1 MSKGNIITPLIPD
14 ENIEDNKYLDNYF
27 KIDSKN
33 TFSIGNSENAND
45 KLNKLLEDN
54 KEFIEEYLDSNN
66 KIISL
71 FYEKIYKT
79 DTDSFNISVTISKQ
93 LRKSLNINKN
103 MIDEK
108 LDYFINK
115 KMEYKSSKEFKLDRE
130 NTFYLGYILS
140 YAYSK
145 FSSFKINNE
154 KDLISNVDKTKKEH
168 IDLLTTFYSESIGN
182 ENLPNRYSKVLFC
195 KKNKTNFNL
204 PGVYIL
210 LINAFIYIKDIEIDF
225 NFDEQLTKDEVNLF
239 IISLLN
245 LQYIFSDKINIKVN
259 LINEGLQCLVYRRFY
274 KELFKNTKFGNFK
287 MIYMNKDDIY
297 KKKWD
302 FETEFLLEKH
312 RKINKNYSNQNN
324 DTTAEDNTST
334 NMNTNDNSNNSNS
347 NTPKTPDKD
356 NIFNSSY
363 SNNKLSEENNSKYY
377 KSDKNVCKTLNLSNS
392 KIEANNSMTNYLNSS
407 INARSNLTK
416 SIINKTQIN
425 NSSKSLVRLSNNPN
439 EKDNDLH
446 YDQIIEAY
454 KNTIGLIL
462 LTIDSLYNITNMRR
476 LDLIINDCY
485 QSEIYSFLYN
495 YCSVEVS
502 RRFHMVDILINK
514 VKTLEQLNIELNILD
529 HITFS
534 KILSF
539 IDNNSSLTSLKIS
552 FFSSDVTYYRQTIY
566 KLYYQNINTKATS
579 ISEILDYILP
589 YFTENLEV
597 LFELIKKKDL
607 KTIAA
612 NFDTPDLIEINN
624 PYMNTIFKFLMN
636 IIFLVDNPK
645 SHVEK
650 LVILSPSTKFDSR
663 FLPSIENILE
673 DINFEDNN
681 KVLTELSLHL
691 QLFMVK
697 NIKNLI
703 TERLISL
710 NIGDCD
716 ICTFKELTKYL
727 TSYKFSKN
735 SFLKKLSI
743 SLLDSIIEYTNDIKN
758 IFYKIF
764 SIKIKQL
771 TELNLYTN
779 IYMTKD
785 TYIDLFDIFRNNWT
799 SKLRLILNPKTEFD
813 PIYLEEEKN
822 KIKFLVS
829 HTLEEKLLS
838 KDELITRN
846 KIFYD
851 KEKKMVKECYK
862 NDDIYWLVWRLFNKK
877 GKNKPQVNQKDII
890 FNVLQYLYFTKNI
903 EISHKLED

>member
-1 MSKGNIITPLIPD
+1 MTDDKTKLDEKALI
-14 ENIEDNKYLDNYF
+14 NEDNKYLDNYF
-27 KIDSKN
+27 KIDAKN
-33 TFSIGNSENAND
+33 TFSIGNSQDTSN

-54 KEFIEEYLDSNN
+54 KEFIEEYLDNNN
-66 KIISL
+66 KLMSL

-79 DTDSFNISVTISKQ
+79 DSDSFNISLTVSKQ

-103 MIDEK
+103 MIDDK

-130 NTFYLGYILS
+130 NTYYLGYILS

-145 FSSFKINNE
+145 FSSFKINSE
-154 KDLISNVDKTKKEH
+154 KDLKLNVDKTKKEH
-168 IDLLTTFYSESIGN
+168 IDLLTTFYAESLEN
-182 ENLPNRYSKVLFC
+182 ENPQNRYSKVLFC

-225 NFDEQLTKDEVNLF
+225 NFDDQLTKDEVNLF

-245 LQYIFSDKINIKVN
+245 LQYIFSEKINIKIS

-274 KELFKNTKFGNFK
+274 KELFKNTNFGNFK

-312 RKINKNYSNQNN
+312 RKLSKNYLNQNN
-324 DTTAEDNTST
+324 ETIAEDNAST

-347 NTPKTPDKD
+347 NTPKTPEKD
-356 NIFNSSY
+356 AILNSSY

-377 KSDKNVCKTLNLSNS
+377 KSDKNVCKNLNLSNS
-392 KIEANNSMTNYLNSS
+392 KNDANNSMTNYLNSS
-407 INARSNLTK
+407 INARNTFTK
-416 SIINKTQIN
+416 SYINKTQIN
-425 NSSKSLVRLSNNPN
+425 NSSNSLVRTSNNPN

-454 KNTIGLIL
+454 KNTIALIL
-462 LTIDSLYNITNMRR
+462 LTIDSLYNFTNMRR

-495 YCSVEVS
+495 YCSVDVS
-502 RRFHMVDILINK
+502 KRFHMVDILINK
-514 VKTLEQLNIELNILD
+514 VKTLEELNIELNILD

-539 IDNNSSLTSLKIS
+539 IDNNSSLTSLKLS
-552 FFSSDVTYYRQTIY
+552 FFSSDVTYLRQTIY
-566 KLYYQNINTKATS
+566 KLYYQNINTKEIS
-579 ISEILDYILP
+579 ISQILDYILP
-589 YFTENLEV
+589 YFTDNLEV

-645 SHVEK
+645 SHIEK

-703 TERLISL
+703 TERLIIL

-716 ICTFKELTKYL
+716 IYTFKELTKYL

-743 SLLDSIIEYTNDIKN
+743 SLLDSIIEYTDETKK

-771 TELNLYTN
+771 LELNLYTN
-779 IYMTKD
+779 IYMNKD
-785 TYIDLFDIFRNNWT
+785 TYLDLFDIFRNNWT
-799 SKLRLILNPKTEFD
+799 SKCRLVLNPKTEID
-813 PIYLEEEKN
+813 LIYLEEENN

-829 HTLEEKLLS
+829 HTLEDKLLS

-851 KEKKMVKECYK
+851 KEKKMIKEFYK
-862 NDDIYWLVWRLFNKK
+862 NDDIFWFVWRVFNKK
-877 GKNKPQVNQKDII
+877 GKNKLQINQKDII

-903 EISHKLED
+903 EINHKLED

>member
-1 MSKGNIITPLIPD
+1 MTDDKTKLEEKSLI
-14 ENIEDNKYLDNYF
+14 NEDNKYLDNYF
-27 KIDSKN
+27 KIDAKN
-33 TFSIGNSENAND
+33 TFSIGNSQDTSN

-54 KEFIEEYLDSNN
+54 KEFIEEYLDNNN
-66 KIISL
+66 KLMSL

-79 DTDSFNISVTISKQ
+79 DSDSFNISLTVSKQ

-103 MIDEK
+103 MIDDK

-130 NTFYLGYILS
+130 NTYYLGYILS

-145 FSSFKINNE
+145 FSSFKINSE
-154 KDLISNVDKTKKEH
+154 KDLKLNVDKTKKEH
-168 IDLLTTFYSESIGN
+168 IDLLTTFYAESLEN
-182 ENLPNRYSKVLFC
+182 ENPQNRYSKVLFC

-225 NFDEQLTKDEVNLF
+225 NFDDQLTKDEVNLF

-245 LQYIFSDKINIKVN
+245 LQYIFSEKINIKIS

-274 KELFKNTKFGNFK
+274 KELFKNTNFGNFK

-312 RKINKNYSNQNN
+312 RKLSKNYLNQNN
-324 DTTAEDNTST
+324 ETIAEDNAST

-347 NTPKTPDKD
+347 NTPKTPEKD
-356 NIFNSSY
+356 AILNSSY
-363 SNNKLSEENNSKYY
+363 SNNKLSEENNSKNY
-377 KSDKNVCKTLNLSNS
+377 KSDKNVCKNLNLSNS
-392 KIEANNSMTNYLNSS
+392 KNDANNSMTNYLNSS
-407 INARSNLTK
+407 INARNTFTK
-416 SIINKTQIN
+416 SYINKTQIN
-425 NSSKSLVRLSNNPN
+425 NSSNSLVRTSNNPN

-454 KNTIGLIL
+454 KNTIALIL
-462 LTIDSLYNITNMRR
+462 LTIDSLYNFTNMRR

-495 YCSVEVS
+495 YCSVDVS
-502 RRFHMVDILINK
+502 KRFHMVDILINK
-514 VKTLEQLNIELNILD
+514 VKTLEELNIELNILD

-539 IDNNSSLTSLKIS
+539 IDNNSSLTSLKLS
-552 FFSSDVTYYRQTIY
+552 FFSSDVTYLRQTIY
-566 KLYYQNINTKATS
+566 KLYYQNINTKEIS
-579 ISEILDYILP
+579 ISQILDYILP
-589 YFTENLEV
+589 YFTDNLEV

-645 SHVEK
+645 SHIEK

-703 TERLISL
+703 TKRLIIL

-716 ICTFKELTKYL
+716 IYTFKELTKYL

-735 SFLKKLSI
+735 SFLRKLSI
-743 SLLDSIIEYTNDIKN
+743 SLLDSIIEYTDEIKK

-771 TELNLYTN
+771 IELNLYTN
-779 IYMTKD
+779 IYMNKD
-785 TYIDLFDIFRNNWT
+785 TYLDLFDIFRNNWT
-799 SKLRLILNPKTEFD
+799 SKCRLVLNPKTEID
-813 PIYLEEEKN
+813 HIYLEEEKN

-829 HTLEEKLLS
+829 HTLEDKLLS

-851 KEKKMVKECYK
+851 KEKKVIKEYYK
-862 NDDIYWLVWRLFNKK
+862 NDDIFWFVWRMFNKK
-877 GKNKPQVNQKDII
+877 GKNKLQINQKDII

-903 EISHKLED
+903 EINHKLED

>member
-1 MSKGNIITPLIPD
+1 MINDKSEEKKL
-14 ENIEDNKYLDNYF
+14 NIEDNKYLDNYF

-79 DTDSFNISVTISKQ
+79 DTDSFNISVAISKQ

-182 ENLPNRYSKVLFC
+182 ENLQNRYSKVLFC

-462 LTIDSLYNITNMRR
+462 LTIDSLYNFTNMRR

-485 QSEIYSFLYN
+485 QSEIYSFLFN

-539 IDNNSSLTSLKIS
+539 IDNNSSLTSLKLS
-552 FFSSDVTYYRQTIY
+552 FFSSDVTYLRQTIY

-579 ISEILDYILP
+579 ISQILDYILP
-589 YFTENLEV
+589 YFSENLEV

-681 KVLTELSLHL
+681 KVLIELSLHL

-703 TERLISL
+703 TGRLISL

-764 SIKIKQL
+764 SIRINQL

-785 TYIDLFDIFRNNWT
+785 TYLDLFDIFRNNWT

-829 HTLEEKLLS
+829 HSLEEKLLS
-838 KDELITRN
+838 KDELISRN

-851 KEKKMVKECYK
+851 KEKKMIKEFYK
-862 NDDIYWLVWRLFNKK
+862 NDDMFWFVWRIFNKK
-877 GKNKPQVNQKDII
+877 GKNKPEVNQKEII

>member
-1 MSKGNIITPLIPD
+1 MTDDKTKLDEKALI
-14 ENIEDNKYLDNYF
+14 NEDNKYLDNYF
-27 KIDSKN
+27 KIDAKN
-33 TFSIGNSENAND
+33 TFSIGNSQDTSN

-54 KEFIEEYLDSNN
+54 KEFIEEYLDNNN
-66 KIISL
+66 KLMSL

-79 DTDSFNISVTISKQ
+79 DSDSFNISLTVSKQ

-103 MIDEK
+103 MIDDK

-130 NTFYLGYILS
+130 NTYYLGYILS

-145 FSSFKINNE
+145 FSSFKINSE
-154 KDLISNVDKTKKEH
+154 KDLKLNVDKTKKEH
-168 IDLLTTFYSESIGN
+168 IDLLTTFYAESLEN
-182 ENLPNRYSKVLFC
+182 ENPQNRYSKVLFC

-225 NFDEQLTKDEVNLF
+225 NFDDQLTKDEVNLF

-245 LQYIFSDKINIKVN
+245 LQYIFSEKINIKIS

-274 KELFKNTKFGNFK
+274 KELFKNTTFGNFK

-312 RKINKNYSNQNN
+312 RKLSKNYLNQNN
-324 DTTAEDNTST
+324 ETIAEDNAST

-347 NTPKTPDKD
+347 NTPKTPEKD
-356 NIFNSSY
+356 AILNSSY
-363 SNNKLSEENNSKYY
+363 SNNKLSEENNSKNY
-377 KSDKNVCKTLNLSNS
+377 KSDKNVCKNLNLSNS
-392 KIEANNSMTNYLNSS
+392 KNDANNSMTNYLNSS
-407 INARSNLTK
+407 INARNTFTK
-416 SIINKTQIN
+416 SYINKTQIN
-425 NSSKSLVRLSNNPN
+425 NSSNTLVRTSNNPN

-454 KNTIGLIL
+454 KNTIALIL
-462 LTIDSLYNITNMRR
+462 LTIDSLYNFTNMRR

-495 YCSVEVS
+495 YCSVDVS
-502 RRFHMVDILINK
+502 KRFHMVDILINK
-514 VKTLEQLNIELNILD
+514 VKTLEALNIELNILD

-539 IDNNSSLTSLKIS
+539 IDNNSSLTSLKLS
-552 FFSSDVTYYRQTIY
+552 FFSSDVTYLRQTIY
-566 KLYYQNINTKATS
+566 KLYYQNINTKEIS
-579 ISEILDYILP
+579 ISQILDYILP
-589 YFTENLEV
+589 YFTDNLEV

-645 SHVEK
+645 SHIEK

-703 TERLISL
+703 TERLIIL

-716 ICTFKELTKYL
+716 IYTFKELTKYL

-743 SLLDSIIEYTNDIKN
+743 SLLDSIIEYTDETKK

-771 TELNLYTN
+771 LELNLYTN
-779 IYMTKD
+779 IYMNKD
-785 TYIDLFDIFRNNWT
+785 TYLDSFDIFRNNWT
-799 SKLRLILNPKTEFD
+799 SKCRLVLNPKTEID
-813 PIYLEEEKN
+813 HIYLEEEKS

-829 HTLEEKLLS
+829 HTLEDKLLS

-851 KEKKMVKECYK
+851 KEKKMIKEFYK
-862 NDDIYWLVWRLFNKK
+862 NDDIFWFVWRMFNKK
-877 GKNKPQVNQKDII
+877 GKNKLQINQKDII

-903 EISHKLED
+903 EINHKLED

>member
-1 MSKGNIITPLIPD
+1 MTDDKTKLEEKALI
-14 ENIEDNKYLDNYF
+14 NEDNKYLDNYF
-27 KIDSKN
+27 KIDAKN
-33 TFSIGNSENAND
+33 TFSIGNSQATSN

-54 KEFIEEYLDSNN
+54 KEFIEEYLDNNN
-66 KIISL
+66 KLMSL

-79 DTDSFNISVTISKQ
+79 DSDSFNISLTVSKQ

-103 MIDEK
+103 MIDDK

-130 NTFYLGYILS
+130 NTYYLGYILS

-145 FSSFKINNE
+145 FSSFKINSE
-154 KDLISNVDKTKKEH
+154 KDLKLNVDKTKKEH
-168 IDLLTTFYSESIGN
+168 IDLLTTFYAESLEN
-182 ENLPNRYSKVLFC
+182 ENPQNRYSKVLFC

-225 NFDEQLTKDEVNLF
+225 NFDDQLTKDEVNLF

-245 LQYIFSDKINIKVN
+245 LQYIFSEKINIKIS

-274 KELFKNTKFGNFK
+274 KELFKNTNFGNFK

-312 RKINKNYSNQNN
+312 RKLSKNYLNQNN
-324 DTTAEDNTST
+324 ETIAEDNAST

-347 NTPKTPDKD
+347 NTPKTPEKD
-356 NIFNSSY
+356 AILNSSY
-363 SNNKLSEENNSKYY
+363 SNNKLSEENNSKNY
-377 KSDKNVCKTLNLSNS
+377 KSDKNVCKNLNLSNS
-392 KIEANNSMTNYLNSS
+392 KNDANNSMTNYLNSS
-407 INARSNLTK
+407 INARNTFTK
-416 SIINKTQIN
+416 SYINKTQIN
-425 NSSKSLVRLSNNPN
+425 NSSNSLVRTSNNPN

-454 KNTIGLIL
+454 KNTIALIL
-462 LTIDSLYNITNMRR
+462 LTIDSLYNFTNMRR

-495 YCSVEVS
+495 YCSVDVS
-502 RRFHMVDILINK
+502 KRFHMVDILINK
-514 VKTLEQLNIELNILD
+514 VKTLEELNIELNILD

-539 IDNNSSLTSLKIS
+539 IDNNSSLTSLKLS
-552 FFSSDVTYYRQTIY
+552 FFSSDVTYLRQTIY
-566 KLYYQNINTKATS
+566 KLYYQNINTKEIS
-579 ISEILDYILP
+579 ISQILDYILP
-589 YFTENLEV
+589 YFTDNLEV

-645 SHVEK
+645 SHIEK

-703 TERLISL
+703 TKRLIIL

-716 ICTFKELTKYL
+716 IYTFKELTKYL

-735 SFLKKLSI
+735 SFLRKLSI
-743 SLLDSIIEYTNDIKN
+743 SLLDSIIEYTDEIKK

-771 TELNLYTN
+771 IELNLYTN
-779 IYMTKD
+779 IYMNKD
-785 TYIDLFDIFRNNWT
+785 TYLDLFDIFRNNWT
-799 SKLRLILNPKTEFD
+799 SKCRLVLNPKTEID
-813 PIYLEEEKN
+813 HIYLEEEKN

-829 HTLEEKLLS
+829 HTLEDKLLS

-851 KEKKMVKECYK
+851 KEKKVIKEYYK
-862 NDDIYWLVWRLFNKK
+862 NDDIFWFVWRMFNKK
-877 GKNKPQVNQKDII
+877 GKNKLQINQKDII

-903 EISHKLED
+903 EINHKLED

>member
-1 MSKGNIITPLIPD
+1 MINDKSEEKKL
-14 ENIEDNKYLDNYF
+14 NIEDNKYLDNYF

-79 DTDSFNISVTISKQ
+79 DTDSFNISVAISKQ

-377 KSDKNVCKTLNLSNS
+377 KSDKNVCKILNLSNS

-407 INARSNLTK
+407 INVRSNLTK

-607 KTIAA
+607 KTIAV

-650 LVILSPSTKFDSR
+650 LIILSPSTKFDSR

-727 TSYKFSKN
+727 TSYKFSKY

-743 SLLDSIIEYTNDIKN
+743 SLLDSIIEYTNEIKN
-758 IFYKIF
+758 LFYKIF

-779 IYMTKD
+779 IYMSKD
-785 TYIDLFDIFRNNWT
+785 TYLDLFDIFRNNWT

-890 FNVLQYLYFTKNI
+890 FNVLQYFYFTKNI
-903 EISHKLED
+903 EINHKLED

>member
-1 MSKGNIITPLIPD
+1 MTDDKTKLEEKALI
-14 ENIEDNKYLDNYF
+14 NEDNKYLDNYF
-27 KIDSKN
+27 KIDAKN
-33 TFSIGNSENAND
+33 TFSIGNSQDTSN

-54 KEFIEEYLDSNN
+54 KEFIEEYLDNNN
-66 KIISL
+66 KLMSL

-79 DTDSFNISVTISKQ
+79 DSDSFNISLTVSKQ

-103 MIDEK
+103 MIDDK

-130 NTFYLGYILS
+130 NTYYLGYILS

-145 FSSFKINNE
+145 FSSFKINSE
-154 KDLISNVDKTKKEH
+154 KDLKLNVDKTKKEH
-168 IDLLTTFYSESIGN
+168 IDLLTTFYAESLEN
-182 ENLPNRYSKVLFC
+182 ENPQNRYSKVLFC

-225 NFDEQLTKDEVNLF
+225 NFDDQLTKDEVNLF

-245 LQYIFSDKINIKVN
+245 LQYIFSEKINIKIS

-274 KELFKNTKFGNFK
+274 KELFKNTNFGNFK

-312 RKINKNYSNQNN
+312 RKLSKNYLNQNN
-324 DTTAEDNTST
+324 ETIAEDNAST

-347 NTPKTPDKD
+347 NTPKTPEKD
-356 NIFNSSY
+356 AILNSSY
-363 SNNKLSEENNSKYY
+363 SNNKLSEENNSKNY
-377 KSDKNVCKTLNLSNS
+377 KSDKNVCKNLNLSNS
-392 KIEANNSMTNYLNSS
+392 KNDANNSMTNYLNSS
-407 INARSNLTK
+407 INARNTFTK
-416 SIINKTQIN
+416 SYINKTQIN
-425 NSSKSLVRLSNNPN
+425 NSSNSLVRTSNNPN

-454 KNTIGLIL
+454 KNTIALIL
-462 LTIDSLYNITNMRR
+462 LTIDSLYNFTNMRR

-495 YCSVEVS
+495 YCSVDVS
-502 RRFHMVDILINK
+502 KRFHMVDILINK
-514 VKTLEQLNIELNILD
+514 VKTLEELNIELNILD

-539 IDNNSSLTSLKIS
+539 IDNNSSLTSLKLS
-552 FFSSDVTYYRQTIY
+552 FFSSDVTYLRQTIY
-566 KLYYQNINTKATS
+566 KLYYQNINTKEIS
-579 ISEILDYILP
+579 ISQILDYILP
-589 YFTENLEV
+589 YFTDNLEV

-645 SHVEK
+645 SHIEK

-703 TERLISL
+703 TKRLIIL

-716 ICTFKELTKYL
+716 IYTFKELTIYL

-735 SFLKKLSI
+735 SFLRKLSI
-743 SLLDSIIEYTNDIKN
+743 SLLDSIIEYTDEIKK

-771 TELNLYTN
+771 IELNLYTN
-779 IYMTKD
+779 IYMNKD
-785 TYIDLFDIFRNNWT
+785 TYLDLFDIFRNNWT
-799 SKLRLILNPKTEFD
+799 SKCRLVLNPKTEID
-813 PIYLEEEKN
+813 HIYLEEEKN

-829 HTLEEKLLS
+829 HTLEDKLLS

-851 KEKKMVKECYK
+851 KEKKVIKEYYK
-862 NDDIYWLVWRLFNKK
+862 NDDIFWFVWRMFNKK
-877 GKNKPQVNQKDII
+877 GKNKLQINQKDII

-903 EISHKLED
+903 EINHKLED

>member
-1 MSKGNIITPLIPD
+1 MINDKSEEKSLSN
-14 ENIEDNKYLDNYF
+14 EDCKYLDNYF

-33 TFSIGNSENAND
+33 TFSIENSENTND

-54 KEFIEEYLDSNN
+54 KEFIEEYLDNNN
-66 KIISL
+66 KLISL

-79 DTDSFNISVTISKQ
+79 DTDSFNICLTLSKQ

-115 KMEYKSSKEFKLDRE
+115 KMEYKISKEFKLDRE

-154 KDLISNVDKTKKEH
+154 KDLILNVDKTKKEH
-168 IDLLTTFYSESIGN
+168 IDLLTKFYSESIGN
-182 ENLPNRYSKVLFC
+182 ENPQNRYSKVLFC
-195 KKNKTNFNL
+195 KKNKTNINL

-210 LINAFIYIKDIEIDF
+210 LINAFIYIKDIDIDF

-245 LQYIFSDKINIKVN
+245 LQYIFSDKINIKIN

-312 RKINKNYSNQNN
+312 RKINKNDSNQNN
-324 DTTAEDNTST
+324 ETTAEDNAST

-356 NIFNSSY
+356 NIFNSSFN
-363 SNNKLSEENNSKYY
+363 NNKLSEENNSKNY
-377 KSDKNVCKTLNLSNS
+377 KSDKNVCKALNLSNS

-407 INARSNLTK
+407 INVRSNLTK

-425 NSSKSLVRLSNNPN
+425 NSSSSLVRMTNNPN

-462 LTIDSLYNITNMRR
+462 LTIDSLYNFTNMRR

-502 RRFHMVDILINK
+502 KRFHMVDILINK
-514 VKTLEQLNIELNILD
+514 VKTLEELNIELNILD

-539 IDNNSSLTSLKIS
+539 IDNNSSLTSLKLS
-552 FFSSDVTYYRQTIY
+552 FFSSDVTYLRQTIY

-579 ISEILDYILP
+579 ISQILDYILP
-589 YFTENLEV
+589 NFIENLEV

-607 KTIAA
+607 KTIAV

-645 SHVEK
+645 SHIEK
-650 LVILSPSTKFDSR
+650 LLILSPSTKFDSR

-681 KVLTELSLHL
+681 KTLTELSLHL

-716 ICTFKELTKYL
+716 INTFKELTKYL

-743 SLLDSIIEYTNDIKN
+743 SLLDSIIEYTNEIKT

-779 IYMTKD
+779 IYMNKD
-785 TYIDLFDIFRNNWT
+785 SYLDLVDIFRNNWT

-851 KEKKMVKECYK
+851 KEKKMIKEFYK
-862 NDDIYWLVWRLFNKK
+862 NDNIFWFVWRVLNKN
-877 GKNKPQVNQKDII
+877 GKNKPQINKKDII

>member
-1 MSKGNIITPLIPD
+1 MTDDKTKLDEKALI
-14 ENIEDNKYLDNYF
+14 NEDNKYLDNYF
-27 KIDSKN
+27 KIDAKN
-33 TFSIGNSENAND
+33 TFSIGNSQDTSN

-54 KEFIEEYLDSNN
+54 KEFIEEYLDNNN
-66 KIISL
+66 KLMSL

-79 DTDSFNISVTISKQ
+79 DSDSFNISITVSKQ

-103 MIDEK
+103 MIDDK

-130 NTFYLGYILS
+130 NTYYLGYILS

-145 FSSFKINNE
+145 FSSFKINSE
-154 KDLISNVDKTKKEH
+154 KDLKLNVDKTKKEH
-168 IDLLTTFYSESIGN
+168 IDLLTTFYAESLEN
-182 ENLPNRYSKVLFC
+182 ENPQNRYSKVLFC

-225 NFDEQLTKDEVNLF
+225 NFDDQLTKDEVNLF

-245 LQYIFSDKINIKVN
+245 LQYIFSEKINIKIS

-274 KELFKNTKFGNFK
+274 KELFKNTNFGNFK

-312 RKINKNYSNQNN
+312 RKLSKNYLNQNN
-324 DTTAEDNTST
+324 ETIAEDNAST

-347 NTPKTPDKD
+347 NTPKTPEKD
-356 NIFNSSY
+356 AILNSSY

-377 KSDKNVCKTLNLSNS
+377 KSDKNVCKNLNLSNS
-392 KIEANNSMTNYLNSS
+392 KNDANNSMTNYLNSS
-407 INARSNLTK
+407 INARNTFTK
-416 SIINKTQIN
+416 SYINKTQIN
-425 NSSKSLVRLSNNPN
+425 NSSNSLVRTSNNPN

-454 KNTIGLIL
+454 KNTIALIL
-462 LTIDSLYNITNMRR
+462 LTIDSLYNFTNMRR

-495 YCSVEVS
+495 YCSVDVS
-502 RRFHMVDILINK
+502 KRFHMVDILINK
-514 VKTLEQLNIELNILD
+514 VKTLEELNIELNILD

-539 IDNNSSLTSLKIS
+539 IDNNSSLTSLKLS
-552 FFSSDVTYYRQTIY
+552 FFSSDVTYLRQTIY
-566 KLYYQNINTKATS
+566 KLYYQNINTKEIS
-579 ISEILDYILP
+579 ISQILDYILP
-589 YFTENLEV
+589 YFTDNLEV

-645 SHVEK
+645 SHIEK

-703 TERLISL
+703 TKRLIIL

-716 ICTFKELTKYL
+716 IYTFKELTIYL

-735 SFLKKLSI
+735 SFLRKLSI
-743 SLLDSIIEYTNDIKN
+743 SLLDSIIEYTDEIKK

-771 TELNLYTN
+771 IELNLYTN
-779 IYMTKD
+779 IYMNKD
-785 TYIDLFDIFRNNWT
+785 TYLDLFDIFRNNWT
-799 SKLRLILNPKTEFD
+799 SKCRLVLNPKTEID
-813 PIYLEEEKN
+813 HIYLEEEKN

-829 HTLEEKLLS
+829 HTLEDKLLS

-851 KEKKMVKECYK
+851 KEKKVIKEYYK
-862 NDDIYWLVWRLFNKK
+862 NDDIFWFVWRMFNKK
-877 GKNKPQVNQKDII
+877 GKNKLQINQKDII

-903 EISHKLED
+903 EINHKLED

>member
-1 MSKGNIITPLIPD
+1 MTDDKTKLEEKALI
-14 ENIEDNKYLDNYF
+14 NEDNKYLDNYF
-27 KIDSKN
+27 KIDAKN
-33 TFSIGNSENAND
+33 TFSIGNSQDTSN

-54 KEFIEEYLDSNN
+54 KEFIEEYLDNNN
-66 KIISL
+66 KLMSL

-79 DTDSFNISVTISKQ
+79 DSDSFNISITVSKQ

-103 MIDEK
+103 MIDDK

-130 NTFYLGYILS
+130 NTYYLGYILS

-145 FSSFKINNE
+145 FSSFKINSE
-154 KDLISNVDKTKKEH
+154 KDLKLNVDKTKKEH
-168 IDLLTTFYSESIGN
+168 IDLLTTFYAESLEN
-182 ENLPNRYSKVLFC
+182 ENPQNRYSKVLFC

-225 NFDEQLTKDEVNLF
+225 NFDDQLTKDEVNLF

-245 LQYIFSDKINIKVN
+245 LQYIFSEKINIKIS

-274 KELFKNTKFGNFK
+274 KELFKNTNFGNFK

-312 RKINKNYSNQNN
+312 RKLSKNYLNQNN
-324 DTTAEDNTST
+324 ETIAEDNAST

-347 NTPKTPDKD
+347 NTPKTPEKD
-356 NIFNSSY
+356 AILNSSY
-363 SNNKLSEENNSKYY
+363 SNNKLSEENNSKNY
-377 KSDKNVCKTLNLSNS
+377 KSDKNVCKNLNLSNS
-392 KIEANNSMTNYLNSS
+392 KNDANNSMTNYLNSS
-407 INARSNLTK
+407 INARNTFTK
-416 SIINKTQIN
+416 SYINKTQIN
-425 NSSKSLVRLSNNPN
+425 NSSNSLVRTSNNPN

-454 KNTIGLIL
+454 KNTIALIL
-462 LTIDSLYNITNMRR
+462 LTIDSLYNFTNMRR

-495 YCSVEVS
+495 YCSVDVS
-502 RRFHMVDILINK
+502 KRFHMVDILINK
-514 VKTLEQLNIELNILD
+514 VKTLEELNIELNILD

-539 IDNNSSLTSLKIS
+539 IDNNSSLTSLKLS
-552 FFSSDVTYYRQTIY
+552 FFSSDVTYLRQTIY
-566 KLYYQNINTKATS
+566 KLYYQNINTKEIS
-579 ISEILDYILP
+579 ISQILDYILP
-589 YFTENLEV
+589 YFTDNLEV

-645 SHVEK
+645 SHIEK

-703 TERLISL
+703 TKRLIIL

-716 ICTFKELTKYL
+716 IYTFKELTKYL

-735 SFLKKLSI
+735 SFLRKLSI
-743 SLLDSIIEYTNDIKN
+743 SLLDSIIEYTDEIKK

-771 TELNLYTN
+771 IELNLYTN
-779 IYMTKD
+779 IYMNKD
-785 TYIDLFDIFRNNWT
+785 TYLDLFDIFRNNWT
-799 SKLRLILNPKTEFD
+799 SKCRLVLNPKTEID
-813 PIYLEEEKN
+813 HIYLEEEKN

-829 HTLEEKLLS
+829 HTLEDKLLS

-851 KEKKMVKECYK
+851 KEKKVIKEYYK
-862 NDDIYWLVWRLFNKK
+862 NDDIFWFVWRMFNKK
-877 GKNKPQVNQKDII
+877 GKNKLQINQKDII

-903 EISHKLED
+903 EINHKLED

>member
-1 MSKGNIITPLIPD
+1 MTDDKTKLDEKALI
-14 ENIEDNKYLDNYF
+14 NEDNKYLDNYF
-27 KIDSKN
+27 KIDAKN
-33 TFSIGNSENAND
+33 TFSIGNSQDTSN

-54 KEFIEEYLDSNN
+54 KEFIEEYLDNNN
-66 KIISL
+66 KLMSL

-79 DTDSFNISVTISKQ
+79 DSDSFNISLTVSKQ

-103 MIDEK
+103 MIDDK

-130 NTFYLGYILS
+130 NTYYLGYILS

-145 FSSFKINNE
+145 FSSFKINSE
-154 KDLISNVDKTKKEH
+154 KDLKLNVDKTKKEH
-168 IDLLTTFYSESIGN
+168 IDLLTTFYAESLEN
-182 ENLPNRYSKVLFC
+182 ENPQNRYSKVLFC

-245 LQYIFSDKINIKVN
+245 LQYIFSEKINIKIS

-274 KELFKNTKFGNFK
+274 KELFKNTNFGNFK

-312 RKINKNYSNQNN
+312 RKLSKNYLNQNN
-324 DTTAEDNTST
+324 ETIAEDNAST

-347 NTPKTPDKD
+347 NTPKTPEKD
-356 NIFNSSY
+356 AILNSSY
-363 SNNKLSEENNSKYY
+363 SNNKLSEENNSKNY
-377 KSDKNVCKTLNLSNS
+377 KSDKNVCKNLNLSNS
-392 KIEANNSMTNYLNSS
+392 KNDANNSMTNYLNSS
-407 INARSNLTK
+407 INARNTFTK
-416 SIINKTQIN
+416 SYINKTQIN
-425 NSSKSLVRLSNNPN
+425 NSSNTLVRTSNNPN

-454 KNTIGLIL
+454 KNTIALIL
-462 LTIDSLYNITNMRR
+462 LTIDSLYNFTNMRR

-495 YCSVEVS
+495 YCSVDVS
-502 RRFHMVDILINK
+502 KRFHMVDILINK
-514 VKTLEQLNIELNILD
+514 VKTLEELNIELNILD

-539 IDNNSSLTSLKIS
+539 IDNNSSLTSLKLS
-552 FFSSDVTYYRQTIY
+552 FFSSDVTYLRQTIY
-566 KLYYQNINTKATS
+566 KLYYQNINTKEIS
-579 ISEILDYILP
+579 ISQILDYILP
-589 YFTENLEV
+589 YFTDNLEV

-645 SHVEK
+645 SHIEK

-703 TERLISL
+703 TKRLIIL

-716 ICTFKELTKYL
+716 IYTFKELTIYL

-735 SFLKKLSI
+735 SFLRKLSI
-743 SLLDSIIEYTNDIKN
+743 SLLDSIIEYTDEIKK

-771 TELNLYTN
+771 IELNLYTN
-779 IYMTKD
+779 IYMNKD
-785 TYIDLFDIFRNNWT
+785 TYLDLFDIFRNNWT
-799 SKLRLILNPKTEFD
+799 SKCRLVLNPKTEID
-813 PIYLEEEKN
+813 HIYLEEEKS

-829 HTLEEKLLS
+829 HTLEDKLLS

-851 KEKKMVKECYK
+851 KEKKMIKEFYK
-862 NDDIYWLVWRLFNKK
+862 NDDIFWFVWRVFNKK
-877 GKNKPQVNQKDII
+877 GKNKLQINQKDII

-903 EISHKLED
+903 EINHKLED

>member
-1 MSKGNIITPLIPD
+1 MINDKSEEKKL
-14 ENIEDNKYLDNYF
+14 NIEDNKYLDNYF

-79 DTDSFNISVTISKQ
+79 DTDSFNISVAISKQ

-182 ENLPNRYSKVLFC
+182 ENLQNRYSKVLFC

-462 LTIDSLYNITNMRR
+462 LTIDSLYNFTNMRR

-485 QSEIYSFLYN
+485 QSEIYSFLFN

-539 IDNNSSLTSLKIS
+539 IDNNSSLTSLKLS
-552 FFSSDVTYYRQTIY
+552 FFSSDVTYLRQTIY

-579 ISEILDYILP
+579 ISQILDYILP
-589 YFTENLEV
+589 YFSENLEV

-681 KVLTELSLHL
+681 KVLIELSLHL

-703 TERLISL
+703 TGRLISL

-764 SIKIKQL
+764 SIRINQL

-785 TYIDLFDIFRNNWT
+785 TYLDLFDIFRNNWT

-813 PIYLEEEKN
+813 SIYLEEEKN

-829 HTLEEKLLS
+829 HSLEEKLLS

-851 KEKKMVKECYK
+851 KEKKMIKEFYK
-862 NDDIYWLVWRLFNKK
+862 NDDMFWFVWRMFNKK
-877 GKNKPQVNQKDII
+877 GKNKPEVNKKEII

>member
-1 MSKGNIITPLIPD
+1 MTDDKTKLDEKALI
-14 ENIEDNKYLDNYF
+14 NEDNKYLDNYF
-27 KIDSKN
+27 KIDAKN
-33 TFSIGNSENAND
+33 TFSIGNSQDTSN

-54 KEFIEEYLDSNN
+54 KEFIEEYLDNNN
-66 KIISL
+66 KLMSL

-79 DTDSFNISVTISKQ
+79 DSDSFNISLTVSKQ

-103 MIDEK
+103 MIDDK

-130 NTFYLGYILS
+130 NTYYLGYILS

-145 FSSFKINNE
+145 FSSFKINSE
-154 KDLISNVDKTKKEH
+154 KDLKLNVDKTKKEH
-168 IDLLTTFYSESIGN
+168 IDLLTTFYAESLEN
-182 ENLPNRYSKVLFC
+182 ENPQNRYSKVLFC

-245 LQYIFSDKINIKVN
+245 LQYIFSEKINIKIS

-274 KELFKNTKFGNFK
+274 KELFKNTNFGNFK

-312 RKINKNYSNQNN
+312 RKLSKNYLNQNN
-324 DTTAEDNTST
+324 ETIAEDNAST

-347 NTPKTPDKD
+347 NTPKTPEKD
-356 NIFNSSY
+356 AILNSSY
-363 SNNKLSEENNSKYY
+363 SNNKLSEENNSKNY
-377 KSDKNVCKTLNLSNS
+377 KSDKNVCKNLNLSNS
-392 KIEANNSMTNYLNSS
+392 KNDANNSMTNYLNSS
-407 INARSNLTK
+407 INARNTFTK
-416 SIINKTQIN
+416 SYINKTQIN
-425 NSSKSLVRLSNNPN
+425 NSSNSLVRTSNNPN

-454 KNTIGLIL
+454 KNTIALIL
-462 LTIDSLYNITNMRR
+462 LTIDSLYNFTNMRR

-495 YCSVEVS
+495 YCSVDVS
-502 RRFHMVDILINK
+502 KRFHMVDILINK
-514 VKTLEQLNIELNILD
+514 VKTLEELNIELNILD

-539 IDNNSSLTSLKIS
+539 IDNNSSLTSLKLS
-552 FFSSDVTYYRQTIY
+552 FFSSDVTYLRQTIY
-566 KLYYQNINTKATS
+566 KLYYQNINTKEIS
-579 ISEILDYILP
+579 ISQILDYILP
-589 YFTENLEV
+589 YFTDNLEV

-645 SHVEK
+645 SHIEK

-703 TERLISL
+703 TKRLIIL

-716 ICTFKELTKYL
+716 IYTFKELTIYL

-735 SFLKKLSI
+735 SFLRKLSI
-743 SLLDSIIEYTNDIKN
+743 SLLDSIIEYTDEIKK

-771 TELNLYTN
+771 IELNLYTN
-779 IYMTKD
+779 IYMNKD
-785 TYIDLFDIFRNNWT
+785 TYLDLFDIFRNNWT
-799 SKLRLILNPKTEFD
+799 SKCRLVLNPKTEID
-813 PIYLEEEKN
+813 HIYLEEEKN

-829 HTLEEKLLS
+829 HTLEDKLLS

-851 KEKKMVKECYK
+851 KEKKVIKEYYK
-862 NDDIYWLVWRLFNKK
+862 NDDIFWFVWRMFNKK
-877 GKNKPQVNQKDII
+877 GKNKLQINQKDII

-903 EISHKLED
+903 EINHKLED

>member
-1 MSKGNIITPLIPD
+1 MINDKSEEKKL
-14 ENIEDNKYLDNYF
+14 NIEDNKYLDNYF

-79 DTDSFNISVTISKQ
+79 DTDSFNISVAISKQ

-182 ENLPNRYSKVLFC
+182 ENLQNRYSKVLFC

-462 LTIDSLYNITNMRR
+462 LTIDSLYNFTNMRR

-485 QSEIYSFLYN
+485 QSEIYSFLFN

-539 IDNNSSLTSLKIS
+539 IDNNSSLTSLKLS
-552 FFSSDVTYYRQTIY
+552 FFSSDVTYLRQTIY

-579 ISEILDYILP
+579 ISQILDYILP
-589 YFTENLEV
+589 YFSENLEV

-764 SIKIKQL
+764 SIRINQL

-785 TYIDLFDIFRNNWT
+785 TYLDLFDIFRNNWT

-829 HTLEEKLLS
+829 HSLEEKLLS
-838 KDELITRN
+838 KDELISRN

-851 KEKKMVKECYK
+851 KEKKMIKEFYK
-862 NDDIYWLVWRLFNKK
+862 NDDMFWFVWRMFNKK
-877 GKNKPQVNQKDII
+877 GKNKPEVNQKEII